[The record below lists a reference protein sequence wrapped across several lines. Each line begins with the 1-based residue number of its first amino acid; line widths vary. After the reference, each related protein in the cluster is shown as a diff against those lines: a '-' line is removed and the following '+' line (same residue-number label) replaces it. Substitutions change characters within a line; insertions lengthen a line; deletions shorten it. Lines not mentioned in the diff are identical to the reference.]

1 MWPMLMF
8 DSLRRFQ
15 QAQGVMWPI
24 VAAVGI
30 TATINAIANYLVVYQ
45 FKMGFAGVSPKFFNH
60 IDCDCF
66 YSKRQQLQTSSIC
79 IQIVN

>member
-1 MWPMLMF
+1 MLMF

-30 TATINAIANYLVVYQ
+30 TATINAIANYCVVYV
-45 FKMGFAGVSPKFFNH
+45 FKLGFTGVSLLFVV
-60 IDCDCF
+60 
-66 YSKRQQLQTSSIC
+66 L
-79 IQIVN
+79 